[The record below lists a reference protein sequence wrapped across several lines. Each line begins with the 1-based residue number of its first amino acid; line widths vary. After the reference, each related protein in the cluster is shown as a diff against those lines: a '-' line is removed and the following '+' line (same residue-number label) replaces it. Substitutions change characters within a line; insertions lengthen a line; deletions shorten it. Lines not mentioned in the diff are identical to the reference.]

1 MVNIYYPDVLLQINL
16 FFIYT
21 SKILLFALIFS
32 ISCLWQIMSNTI
44 NFCEILKVKYS
55 SEDFKK
61 RKPDLHKI
69 KQTKNV
75 EEVRSN
81 NEKRRKNTVPKI
93 KLEN

>member
-1 MVNIYYPDVLLQINL
+1 MVNIYYPDVLLQIML

-21 SKILLFALIFS
+21 SKILFFALIFS

-55 SEDFKK
+55 SEDLKK
-61 RKPDLHKI
+61 RKADLHKI

-81 NEKRRKNTVPKI
+81 NDKRQRNTVPKR
-93 KLEN
+93 KLEK

>member
-1 MVNIYYPDVLLQINL
+1 
-16 FFIYT
+16 
-21 SKILLFALIFS
+21 
-32 ISCLWQIMSNTI
+32 MSNTI

-93 KLEN
+93 KLEK

>member
-1 MVNIYYPDVLLQINL
+1 MVNIYYPDVLLQIML

-21 SKILLFALIFS
+21 SKILFFALIFS

-55 SEDFKK
+55 SEDLKK

-81 NEKRRKNTVPKI
+81 NDKRQRNTVPKR
-93 KLEN
+93 KLEK

>member
-44 NFCEILKVKYS
+44 NFCEILKFKYS

-61 RKPDLHKI
+61 IKPDLHKI

-93 KLEN
+93 KLEK